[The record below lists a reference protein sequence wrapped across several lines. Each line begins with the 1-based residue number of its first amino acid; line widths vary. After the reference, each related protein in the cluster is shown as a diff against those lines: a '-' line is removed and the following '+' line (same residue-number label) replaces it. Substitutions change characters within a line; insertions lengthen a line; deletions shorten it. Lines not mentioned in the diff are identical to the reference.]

1 MPLEEIT
8 TPRLAEY
15 AAGKFAVICIA
26 TMTPE
31 KNEYGRYLAHV
42 FLLYSVATFIKVL
55 FTLASPL
62 SLFTEEAQYW
72 LWSQNL
78 DWSYYSKPVM
88 IALTNFISTA
98 VLGNTEMGIRVNALI
113 FTFLMGPL
121 IFRFTWELYR
131 NAKTAYYASL
141 ILLVLPHFH
150 LNSLFYMTDTP
161 LAFFWLLSMYLVW
174 KALKTNKLKHW
185 LLAGCAVGL
194 GFLSKFLAVLIFPVL
209 VIYLYRYRRHM
220 LTGKN
225 FCLFFLVFLLFTIPV
240 IIWNFKYDFVTFKH
254 VGTLGVAAGVK
265 NEAFVSTALKNI
277 GEYVGGQLGIN
288 SPFLV
293 FVVLAALIYYFRK
306 NDERAF
312 FLGLPAILAFT
323 GFFFVAMQKRIEVNW
338 PTFGYLTLPI
348 ITAAYITEKKWFKST
363 AILAGITGFLLL
375 IATFPQLADPLGFE
389 KVLKPKKDP
398 FVRLAGHEEVG
409 DEISRIIRERNLK
422 KYFIFSDSYHFAS
435 EAAFY
440 TVGTPQT
447 YCINLGRRMN
457 QFDLWP
463 GIEQFENEGYTGIY
477 VANHQTL
484 DTRVEDAFEK
494 ILETKEVEAWHRGEV
509 VARYYIYLLDNFS
522 QMEQEA
528 IRRY

>member
-1 MPLEEIT
+1 MAP
-8 TPRLAEY
+8 PKDDYRQ
-15 AAGKFAVICIA
+15 
-26 TMTPE
+26 
-31 KNEYGRYLAHV
+31 YLIHV
-42 FLLYSVATFIKVL
+42 VALYSAATFIKLL

-98 VLGNTEMGIRVNALI
+98 ILGNTETGVRINALI

-121 IFRFTWELYR
+121 MFRFTWEMYK
-131 NAKTAYYASL
+131 NAKTAFYSSV

-174 KALKTNKLKHW
+174 KAVETNMLKYW
-185 LLAGCAVGL
+185 VLAGCAVGL
-194 GFLSKFLAVLIFPVL
+194 GFLSKFVAALIFPVL
-209 VIYLYRYRRHM
+209 IIYLYRYRRQQ
-220 LTGKN
+220 LTSSN
-225 FCLFFLVFLLFTIPV
+225 FLWFTLVFLLFTIPV
-240 IIWNFKYDFVTFKH
+240 VIWNIKYDFVTLRH
-254 VGTLGVAAGVK
+254 VGTLGGATGVK
-265 NEAFVSTALKNI
+265 HDVPVSAAIRYL

-293 FVVLAALIYYFRK
+293 FLMVAALIYYFRK
-306 NDERAF
+306 KDEQAV
-312 FLGLPAILAFT
+312 FLGLPAIVAFS
-323 GFFFVAMQKRIEVNW
+323 GFLLVALQKRVEVNW
-338 PTFGYLTLPI
+338 PTFAYLTLPSLM
-348 ITAAYITEKKWFKST
+348 AAYITEKKWFKSA

-375 IATFPQLADPLGFE
+375 VGTFPQLVDPLGF
-389 KVLKPKKDP
+389 KKLMSPKKDP

-409 DEISRIIRERNLK
+409 AEISRLISERALAN
-422 KYFIFSDSYHFAS
+422 YFIFSDSYHHAS

-440 TVGTPQT
+440 TEGNPQT

-463 GIEQFENEGYTGIY
+463 GIEQFENKGYTGIY
-477 VANHQTL
+477 VTKHKKLN
-484 DTRVEDAFEK
+484 DRVEAAFDET
-494 ILETKEVEAWHRGEV
+494 LEMKEVEAWHRGEV
-509 VARYYIYLLDNFS
+509 VATYYIFVLENFS
-522 QMEQEA
+522 LIEEEE